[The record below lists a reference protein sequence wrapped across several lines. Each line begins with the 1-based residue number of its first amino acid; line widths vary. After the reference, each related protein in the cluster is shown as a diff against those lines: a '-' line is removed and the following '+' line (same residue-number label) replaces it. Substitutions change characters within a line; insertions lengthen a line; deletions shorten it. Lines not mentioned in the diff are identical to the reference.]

1 VARKKKKTPGG
12 SALATN
18 RSARHE
24 FHLLERYEAGI
35 ALTGTEVKSARQGA
49 VNLKDAYARVRG
61 GEVFVHNLHISPYA
75 QGNRENVDPVRTR
88 KLLLRAREIR
98 KLAKATE
105 TTSLT
110 IVPTRMYLKDGWIK
124 VELAVAKGKKLHDK
138 RESKRKREV
147 EREMARARG
156 ARDV

>member
-1 VARKKKKTPGG
+1 MAKKKKLPGG
-12 SALATN
+12 PSLATN

-35 ALTGTEVKSARQGA
+35 ALTGTEVKSARLGA
-49 VNLKDAYARVRG
+49 VNLKDAYARVRD

-75 QGNRENVDPVRTR
+75 KGNRENVDPVRTR

-98 KLAKATE
+98 KLAKSTE
-105 TTSLT
+105 TTGLT
-110 IVPTRMYLKDGWIK
+110 IVATRMYLKDGWIK
-124 VELAVAKGKKLHDK
+124 IELAVAKGKKLYDK
-138 RESKRKREV
+138 RESKRTREV

-156 ARDV
+156 AREA

>member
-1 VARKKKKTPGG
+1 VAKKKKAPPGTV
-12 SALATN
+12 LATN
-18 RSARHE
+18 RAARHE

-35 ALTGTEVKSARQGA
+35 ALTGTEVKSARLGA

-61 GEVFVHNLHISPYA
+61 GEVFIHNLHISPYA

-88 KLLLRAREIR
+88 KMLLRAREIR

-156 ARDV
+156 AREA